1 MPEEDLL
8 MSIAAAA
15 EDTADLTKSNSDS
28 GRDSPKTTSSL
39 SNTSTSCS
47 SWSEQSEDKSLYGA
61 EIHKQDP
68 QSCPTLYGAGLYK
81 CPSVLSVD
89 SVASTFLPS
98 PSPDSTRSPSTT
110 RIGVAR
116 GQPCWLLPPWA
127 LCVIYPLVA
136 VLLGACLA
144 VVGLYGSFLS
154 RTVVLMWLVSALSAF
169 LTSALLLEPLK
180 TLIYTAVWRPVDPEV
195 EDQLAQETTVVRS
208 FGEHGGKVR
217 PLCGYGLLQAK
228 EEARKVRA
236 LRSLMRLLFLMLVLM
251 VNYQDSVEQRQG
263 RLLHS
268 AVRRHLHTAPSGV
281 PNLTSL
287 RDWSDADQWIIHTLV
302 PHLHRN
308 PTLRL
313 VGLPRLQYTHD
324 LSPLRSVFLGNSSV
338 TTHQL
343 LTDLH
348 MADWSEK
355 QFKTLSIDFTHYHRE
370 SGLFVCVSMQLEWAQ
385 THRVSPVL
393 SIHPLLT
400 PSSSSGLDLQV
411 ALTAFLLI
419 SALLILFGELWS
431 MATERA
437 QYLHQCR
444 HWFQL
449 LLASL
454 SLATAILQLC
464 FLSQATSCVSK
475 LQSHPDIFI
484 SFHGAALLAQRCS
497 QCAAILLTLLVLKLL
512 GTLRFVRRWVVLG
525 RVLQRAWRELWA
537 LTVLLLLLLLFCI
550 HLGHTVSCQYIR
562 PVSLSCPFFVAEW
575 LLKDYA
581 ESTLFW
587 VLSMGYCSWGVVFG
601 FWPDS
606 VELFSSVRT
615 EQAELYCPTIE
626 PQDYEMVEFFIKRLK
641 LWMGLTKAK
650 EFRHRV
656 KFEGMDIPPSRSSQE
671 SRLSTLS
678 STLPSSHSPSLSST
692 FSSPRLLSSALSMR
706 SEESSVSEPGFD
718 VQPYLDRLLP
728 CVTTLLS
735 RFDQVN
741 HITEAVHN
749 LEMKLEEAQAR
760 RRKRWIS
767 NEEKGAERF
776 SESAKPKELE
786 GEGRQTGEV
795 RQRKIGLFYPKA
807 QVSLPSSFSFAPSTL
822 HYPAAWMCIYPRKR
836 STYSESESLPFQALA
851 SNNNHTSETPKLA
864 SGICSLYPAGSPGF
878 ERFPRRRAW
887 HSGSSHSADAAQRI
901 FMNQD
906 GVTSSDNGGEHLEF
920 TNTRPKSEEGLRR
933 HISDG
938 VPVKRKAWISEGSET
953 EQD

>member
-28 GRDSPKTTSSL
+28 GRDSPRTTSSL
-39 SNTSTSCS
+39 SNTRSTSCS

-116 GQPCWLLPPWA
+116 GQPCWSLPPWA

-180 TLIYTAVWRPVDPEV
+180 VCVQTLIYAALWRPVDPEV

-217 PLCGYGLLQAK
+217 PPCGYGLLQAK

-236 LRSLMRLLFLMLVLM
+236 LRSLMRHCVCQLLFLLLVLM

-268 AVRRHLHTAPSGV
+268 SVRRHLHTAPSGV

-302 PHLHRN
+302 PYLHQN

-313 VGLPRLQYTHD
+313 VGLPRLQYTHA
-324 LSPLRSVFLGNSSV
+324 LSPLGSVFLGNSSV

-348 MADWSEK
+348 MADWSKK

-393 SIHPLLT
+393 SIHPLLI

-411 ALTAFLLI
+411 ALTTLVPASPGLVVPGNGYPA
-419 SALLILFGELWS
+419 ALLP
-431 MATERA
+431 
-437 QYLHQCR
+437 
-444 HWFQL
+444 
-449 LLASL
+449 
-454 SLATAILQLC
+454 
-464 FLSQATSCVSK
+464 SQATSCVSK

-550 HLGHTVSCQYIR
+550 HLGHTLFSHSVEGFLSVRQTGFSVLSILRSRMALKRLCR
-562 PVSLSCPFFVAEW
+562 VHPVLGPLYGLLLMGGCVW
-575 LLKDYA
+575 LLA
-581 ESTLFW
+581 N
-587 VLSMGYCSWGVVFG
+587 
-601 FWPDS
+601 S

-615 EQAELYCPTIE
+615 A
-626 PQDYEMVEFFIKRLK
+626 
-641 LWMGLTKAK
+641 
-650 EFRHRV
+650 
-656 KFEGMDIPPSRSSQE
+656 
-671 SRLSTLS
+671 
-678 STLPSSHSPSLSST
+678 
-692 FSSPRLLSSALSMR
+692 
-706 SEESSVSEPGFD
+706 
-718 VQPYLDRLLP
+718 
-728 CVTTLLS
+728 
-735 RFDQVN
+735 
-741 HITEAVHN
+741 
-749 LEMKLEEAQAR
+749 
-760 RRKRWIS
+760 
-767 NEEKGAERF
+767 
-776 SESAKPKELE
+776 
-786 GEGRQTGEV
+786 
-795 RQRKIGLFYPKA
+795 
-807 QVSLPSSFSFAPSTL
+807 
-822 HYPAAWMCIYPRKR
+822 
-836 STYSESESLPFQALA
+836 
-851 SNNNHTSETPKLA
+851 
-864 SGICSLYPAGSPGF
+864 
-878 ERFPRRRAW
+878 
-887 HSGSSHSADAAQRI
+887 
-901 FMNQD
+901 
-906 GVTSSDNGGEHLEF
+906 
-920 TNTRPKSEEGLRR
+920 
-933 HISDG
+933 
-938 VPVKRKAWISEGSET
+938 
-953 EQD
+953 